1 MPTEWH
7 GAANELSR
15 GSEAALDK
23 IRITTMSIVLLVD
36 DDRDNLWALQLA
48 LESSGHHAV
57 LAQNGREA
65 LRTLLHV
72 VPRLIVT
79 DWQMPEMDGA
89 ELCRRI
95 RCQPALAEMPIVMLS
110 SMPAPPAGPVCWSAF
125 FRKPADLAVLMHTV
139 NIFISERLAS
149 ASSPGPGR

>member
-1 MPTEWH
+1 MPTERH
-7 GAANELSR
+7 GAVSKISR
-15 GSEAALDK
+15 GSEAALDG

-57 LAQNGREA
+57 LAQSGREA

-95 RCQPALAEMPIVMLS
+95 RCQPALAGMPIVMLS
-110 SMPAPPAGPVCWSAF
+110 SMPEPPGEPVCWSAF
-125 FRKPADLAVLMHTV
+125 FRKPADLTVLMHTV

-149 ASSPGPGR
+149 ASGPGPDC